1 MKLVLSKLLAAVS
14 YIGIWIIIYFGIGQI
29 FSDSP
34 SRVAYGL
41 LSSWWAALCFSLVI
55 EIKIEDLALI
65 MPLVAF
71 ISFLGSIFSKSL
83 SSFLSDIDEFLL
95 FLSPM
100 ILSSFIYLIKSKY
113 KAYRNKR
120 EKQVDIVKKHESID

>member
-1 MKLVLSKLLAAVS
+1 MKPVLSKLFVAVS
-14 YIGIWIIIYFGIGQI
+14 YISIWIIIYFGMIQI

-41 LSSWWAALCFSLVI
+41 LSGWWAALCFSLVL
-55 EIKIEDLALI
+55 EIKIKDLPLI
-65 MPLVAF
+65 MVFVVF
-71 ISFLGSIFSKSL
+71 ISFLGSIFNKSL
-83 SSFLSDIDEFLL
+83 SSFLSNIDELVL

-113 KAYRNKR
+113 KVYRNKT
-120 EKQVDIVKKHESID
+120 EK